1 MMLLLMLVLIVGRS
15 HLRLSVDIG
24 SVINQLFD
32 NF

>member
-1 MMLLLMLVLIVGRS
+1 MMLLHTHMLNVGRS
-15 HLRLSVDIG
+15 HLGLSVDIG